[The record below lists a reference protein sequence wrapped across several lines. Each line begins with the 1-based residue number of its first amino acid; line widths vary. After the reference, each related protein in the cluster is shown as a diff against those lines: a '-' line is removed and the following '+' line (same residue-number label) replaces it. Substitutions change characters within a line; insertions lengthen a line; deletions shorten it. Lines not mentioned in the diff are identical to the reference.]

1 MLWKCLDMTN
11 SAITNV
17 FEGTIPT
24 PAAPM
29 TMGMT
34 AECWQN
40 KITPET
46 GVSAELRDRPE
57 HSTQPSTL
65 GAQQLIIIWSL

>member
-1 MLWKCLDMTN
+1 M
-11 SAITNV
+11 
-17 FEGTIPT
+17 PT

-65 GAQQLIIIWSL
+65 GAQQLIIICSL